1 MINFYSEKILCDL
14 LSLIFLES
22 CMTMYYIW
30 YMVFYDEDIK
40 KEIRKGKLSKEIAT
54 LFVHAFE
61 SLDSTK
67 DLNLFDIKKLVSDS
81 SINYY
86 RLRKGKYR
94 AIFKIEHDDIF
105 VLGIGKRAEV
115 YKRWP

>member
-1 MINFYSEKILCDL
+1 MMIY
-14 LSLIFLES
+14 
-22 CMTMYYIW
+22 
-30 YMVFYDEDIK
+30 YDEDIK
-40 KEIRKGKLSKEIAT
+40 KEIYKGKLPKEIAK
-54 LFVHAFE
+54 LFVHAFV
-61 SLDSTK
+61 SIDTTK

-94 AIFKIEHDDIF
+94 AVFKIENDDIY
-105 VLGIGKRAEV
+105 VLTIAKRSEV

>member
-1 MINFYSEKILCDL
+1 
-14 LSLIFLES
+14 
-22 CMTMYYIW
+22 
-30 YMVFYDEDIK
+30 MVYYDEDIK
-40 KEIRKGKLSKEIAT
+40 KDIRKGEIPKEIVN
-54 LFVHAFE
+54 LFIHAFE
-61 SLDSTK
+61 SIDSTN

-94 AIFKIEHDDIF
+94 AVFKIEKHDIY
-105 VLGIGKRAEV
+105 VLGIGKRSEV